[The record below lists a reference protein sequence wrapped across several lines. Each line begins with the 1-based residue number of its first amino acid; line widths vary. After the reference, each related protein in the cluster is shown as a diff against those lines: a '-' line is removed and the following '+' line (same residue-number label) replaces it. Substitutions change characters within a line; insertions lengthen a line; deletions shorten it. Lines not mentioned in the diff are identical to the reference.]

1 MADIVTNS
9 KARRDFHIL
18 ETFEAGLVLRGTE
31 VKAIRAGKV
40 VIADAFARVDNGEA
54 WLHNAQIDEY
64 AQGNRHN
71 HAPKAARKLLLHRRE
86 IQKLQDLSSIKG
98 HSLLPLSMY
107 WKDGLV
113 KVRVGVGRGKQEF
126 DKREDLKRRDSD
138 RDLRRAMSAT
148 VPPPKS

>member
-9 KARRDFHIL
+9 KARRDYHIL
-18 ETFEAGLVLRGTE
+18 ETVEAGLVLRGTE

-40 VIADAFARVDNGEA
+40 QIADAFARIENGEA

-86 IQKLQDLSSIKG
+86 IQKLQGLAAVKG
-98 HSLLPLSMY
+98 HTLVPLSLY

-113 KVRVGVGRGKQEF
+113 KVRVGRPRQTGVRQARGPEAS
-126 DKREDLKRRDSD
+126 R
-138 RDLRRAMSAT
+138 LR
-148 VPPPKS
+148 P